1 MDESIITPTF
11 GIFHKKSCEETTA
24 ISVIC
29 RLQNNLSTFLAE
41 IGDLESIE
49 TMLIFSNKVN
59 PYDLYFRNFMEDER
73 APKRPRIDNNVD
85 EESEPNKEEEF
96 LQESSEKLKTM
107 DLDPAIPK
115 PETSGIPTLQQRP
128 EVG

>member
-1 MDESIITPTF
+1 M
-11 GIFHKKSCEETTA
+11 
-24 ISVIC
+24 
-29 RLQNNLSTFLAE
+29 STFLAE